1 MKPLRAT
8 VLLMAIFITQILFAQ
23 VAEKWTLEKCV
34 DYAFKNNITLR
45 QAAIA
50 TSISSNQSLQSKLN
64 LLPSV
69 NASASYDFNFGN
81 SINPVT
87 YTFTNGN
94 SQTSQVGLQGNLTL
108 FNGLQQIY
116 NIQKSKYD
124 LLASQYDYEN
134 AKTNMA
140 LNIASGY
147 LQILLNREIL
157 QVANEQRQITA
168 SQKETVQK
176 KFDAGALPEASLL
189 EVDAQLSRDESNV
202 VNAQGVYD
210 LSVLALKQMLQL
222 SDGQAFDIVVPE
234 VNADNMSS
242 IADVS
247 SVGVYNFAV
256 KNQPSIKSAEAKW
269 FSSESS
275 EKVAKGYITPTI
287 SLGWNL
293 FSGYT
298 NAPNETFTTQPP
310 YIVNTPADPFFSQL
324 NHNLKDILAFQI
336 TMPIFGK
343 GQIFTN
349 ISNAKLQQQI
359 KQMDLEN
366 AKVKLRSDIEQ
377 AYTNAKV
384 AAQNYISNKKSYE
397 SAKKSYFSLEK
408 RFDSGL
414 ATNFDLQQSK
424 NTLANAESEMAKA
437 KYTYVFRVKILDYY
451 QGKAL
456 TLN

>member
-1 MKPLRAT
+1 MKTLRHAA
-8 VLLMAIFITQILFAQ
+8 LLIAVFTTQILFAQ
-23 VAEKWTLEKCV
+23 VAEKWTLEKCI
-34 DYAFKNNITLR
+34 DYAFKNNITIK
-45 QAAIA
+45 QAGLA
-50 TSISSNQSLQSKLN
+50 TSVSSNQLLQSRLN

-116 NIQKSKYD
+116 NIQKTKYD

-134 AKTNMA
+134 AKSNMG

-168 SQKETVQK
+168 EQKETVK
-176 KFDAGALPEASLL
+176 KKYDVGSLPEASLL
-189 EVDAQLSRDESNV
+189 EVDAQLSRDEAGV

-222 SDGQAFDIVVPE
+222 TDEQAFDIDVPN
-234 VNADNMSS
+234 VNADNMGG
-242 IADVS
+242 IADIS
-247 SVGVYNFAV
+247 SVGVYNYAV
-256 KNQPSIKSAEAKW
+256 KNQPVIKSAEAKW
-269 FSSESS
+269 LSSQSSER
-275 EKVAKGYITPTI
+275 VAKGFITPTI
-287 SLGWNL
+287 SLGYNL

-298 NAPNETFTTQPP
+298 NAPNETFITSPP
-310 YIVNTPADPFFSQL
+310 YIIDKPADPFFTQMK
-324 NHNLKDILAFQI
+324 HNLKDILAFQI

-359 KQMDLEN
+359 RQMDLEN
-366 AKVKLRSDIEQ
+366 SKVKLRADIEQ

-384 AAQNYISNKKSYE
+384 SAQNYVANQKSYE
-397 SAKKSYFSLEK
+397 SAKKSYYSLEK

-424 NTLANAESEMAKA
+424 NTLANAESEMIKA

>member
-1 MKPLRAT
+1 
-8 VLLMAIFITQILFAQ
+8 MAIFITQILFAQ

>member
-408 RFDSGL
+408 RFDSVL